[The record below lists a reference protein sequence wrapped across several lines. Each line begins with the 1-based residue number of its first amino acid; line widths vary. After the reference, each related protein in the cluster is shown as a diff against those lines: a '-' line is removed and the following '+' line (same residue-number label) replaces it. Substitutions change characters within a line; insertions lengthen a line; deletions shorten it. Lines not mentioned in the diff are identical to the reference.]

1 MKKVYG
7 ILFLTLVLALILM
20 PFKALAI
27 SKQNADDSYMK
38 GNYQQAIAD
47 YNKLLQQGVSADLY
61 YNLGNAYY
69 RSDNLAMAILSYER
83 ALRLSPGDKDIRFN
97 LQFANS
103 KTIDKITPMD
113 DNVFATWYGS
123 IVNFTSV
130 DNWAKTSI
138 VCIILA
144 LILMLTYLFANR
156 LILRKIGFFGSIGL
170 LIVFVFSMLF
180 AWQQKSDLEHSKGA
194 IVMVS
199 SVSVKQSPVAS
210 SPDDFVLHEGT
221 RVEITENGIRGWSGI
236 KTGDGRE
243 GWIKSSA
250 IEKI

>member
-1 MKKVYG
+1 MKKIYD
-7 ILFLTLVLALILM
+7 IFILALLSAFMLI
-20 PFKALAI
+20 PFRASAI
-27 SKQNADDSYMK
+27 SKQNADDSYLK

-47 YNKLLQQGVSADLY
+47 YNKLLQQGASADLY

-113 DNVFATWYGS
+113 TNVFVTWYRNV
-123 IVNFTSV
+123 VNFTSV
-130 DNWAKTSI
+130 DNWARASI
-138 VCIILA
+138 ICIVLA

-156 LILRKIGFFGSIGL
+156 LMLRKIGFFGSIGL
-170 LIVFVFSMLF
+170 LIIFAFSMLF

-194 IVMVS
+194 IVMVP

-210 SPDDFVLHEGT
+210 SSDDFVLHEGT
-221 RVEITENGIRGWSGI
+221 RVEITESGIHGWSGI